1 MANAPSPIPAHQTGR
16 ADFRHPAF
24 RPASP
29 QSTRRDRSGQALETQ
44 NAEFSMNDIECESAI
59 TAPLHLVP
67 SREEPAH
74 TFKDVLVDT
83 TVCLAPRAVAKVV
96 GPASQRPVQLA
107 TYFRPW
113 IDIARH
119 QKIADPCLEP
129 LHTLIGRA
137 RTQIPIPVRLKP
149 MRAERVSRPAGFHH
163 RPLAEPSVRLSPH
176 SAPIRQTCR
185 SS

>member
-1 MANAPSPIPAHQTGR
+1 MPAFTGHTTGR

-24 RPASP
+24 RLASP
-29 QSTRRDRSGQALETQ
+29 QGTRRDCSGQALEAQ
-44 NAEFSMNDIECESAI
+44 NAEFSMNYIECESAI
-59 TAPLHLVP
+59 AAPLHLVP

-74 TFKDVLVDT
+74 AFKDVLVDA
-83 TVCLAPRAVAKVV
+83 TVCLAPRAVAKLV
-96 GPASQRPVQLA
+96 GPASQWPFQLI

-129 LHTLIGRA
+129 LHTLLGRA

-149 MRAERVSRPAGFHH
+149 MRADA
-163 RPLAEPSVRLSPH
+163 
-176 SAPIRQTCR
+176 R
-185 SS
+185 STRT